1 VEESSTARSKW
12 LILVVLA
19 LAQFMLVVDVTIVN
33 IALPSIQH
41 TFSLT
46 DASLQW
52 IVTAY
57 SLTFGGFLL
66 LGGRSADLFGRKGTF
81 LAGLSVFTL
90 ASLGSGLAQTGTT
103 LIVFRA
109 IQGLAG
115 AFMSP
120 AALSM
125 VLVTFS
131 EGGER
136 NTALAVWSAVAAAGG
151 ALGVLLG
158 GIFTQYLG
166 WRWNFFVNVPVGV
179 AVFLATA
186 TLVGRFAPAPG
197 KKHLDLPGAILST
210 GGLITLVYGLVKAP
224 SYGWG
229 NHLTVAFFGIA
240 AVALMAFVVNESL
253 VKYPLVPLRIFR
265 VRNLAGADLL
275 MLLMTA
281 GMFSGIFLG
290 TLYVQELLGYSP
302 IKTGV
307 SFLIFPLCVA
317 ITATT
322 APRLVKRIGFKP
334 ILIGAPMVMA
344 SGLFLLSAIPVGGHY
359 WTNVAPGMALMA
371 LGMGATFVCATIA
384 ATSGVAPAESGLASG
399 LLTTSQQIGGAI
411 GLAAITAI
419 VASAAS
425 NYAKTWFVPGV
436 PKQVLLANATVHG
449 FQIGFLICGFFGL
462 AASLVAI
469 VMLHAPQPQA
479 VPEQPPVAPPVS
491 GVPADAA

>member
-1 VEESSTARSKW
+1 MDDTGTARNKW

-33 IALPSIQH
+33 IALPSIQRS
-41 TFSLT
+41 FAMT

-66 LGGRSADLFGRKGTF
+66 LGGRTADLFGRKRSF
-81 LAGLSVFTL
+81 LAGLIVFTL
-90 ASLGSGLAQTGTT
+90 ASLGSGLAGSGNL
-103 LIVFRA
+103 LILFRA

-179 AVFLATA
+179 IVFIAAGAL
-186 TLVGRFAPAPG
+186 LGRFAPDPG
-197 KKHLDLPGAILST
+197 RKHLDLFGALLST

-224 SYGWG
+224 TYGWG
-229 NHLTVAFFGIA
+229 DHRTLAFFGVA
-240 AVALMAFVVNESL
+240 VVALIAFVINESI
-253 VKYPLVPLRIFR
+253 VKHPLVPLRIFR
-265 VRNLAGADLL
+265 VRNLAGADIL

-317 ITATT
+317 ITATL
-322 APRLVKRIGFKP
+322 APRLVGRIGFKP
-334 ILIGAPMVMA
+334 ILIGAPMLMA
-344 SGLFLLSAIPVGGHY
+344 SGLFLESAIPVNGNY

-384 ATSGVAPAESGLASG
+384 ATSGVSGNESGLASG

-419 VASAAS
+419 VASSAAR
-425 NYAKTWFVPGV
+425 YATNWYVPGI
-436 PKQVLLANATVHG
+436 PRQVLAANATVHG
-449 FQIGFLICGFFGL
+449 FQVGFLVCGFFGL
-462 AASLVAI
+462 AASVVAI
-469 VMLHAPQPQA
+469 TMLHAPQRRT
-479 VPEQPPVAPPVS
+479 VPEAPQTPPVAQA
-491 GVPADAA
+491 PADMA